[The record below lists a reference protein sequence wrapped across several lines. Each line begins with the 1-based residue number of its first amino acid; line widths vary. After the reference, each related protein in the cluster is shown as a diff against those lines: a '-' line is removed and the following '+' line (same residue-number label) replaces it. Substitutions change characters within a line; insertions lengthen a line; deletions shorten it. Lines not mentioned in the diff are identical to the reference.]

1 MKYNKIPQFILTDV
15 ENGQWTGS
23 FPAAALFVDISGFTQ
38 LTTQLMEHDIEGAEV
53 LAQLINGVLGPLIET
68 VYNWN
73 GFITNLAG
81 DAFIAVFPAHSAEGY
96 QRALIAGWQI
106 SQHMLNSPV
115 RTTRFGS
122 FRFSIRVSI
131 ACGDVDWGTWYKGEG
146 QEAEYYFIGKAIDHS
161 LEIDQFVQKGTVY
174 LSKELYEHL
183 PHNLVDVDDSH
194 QQQLRING
202 VDKSLLNAL
211 SSNITTIN
219 YHLAR
224 DVASLSPYWAANQP
238 SGEFRQVATLFVNF
252 QNLWAEQEIEKFQ
265 RTLSR
270 LLAQYDGYLSLI
282 GRVGPLDQG
291 CTFVFF
297 WGAPTNHENDLS
309 RALNFVLNL
318 RDASPVPIRAGITYN
333 LVYAGHAGTNRYTK
347 YTCFGNPVN
356 LAARQFMAAR
366 WGEILLD
373 EVTAGQVGTEFVI
386 SEHGWHHFKGI
397 EDRQLIFTLNR
408 RHVHA
413 KPISFHNPIVGR
425 QQELDRLW
433 QAMQPILE
441 NKFGG
446 IVTVVGEAGIGKS
459 RLLYEI
465 QQRIRLHFKTVFENA
480 AHITADASQEIGW
493 FQCQAD
499 EIRRQPLSS
508 IKSFVYHYF
517 EQSANQSAFVNK
529 RNFVDKLDDLI
540 RVTTDEE
547 LATELDRTRPLFAAL
562 IGLPWD
568 DSRFRHLEPELWFTN
583 TLNALKAFIKAES
596 LRHPV
601 VICIE
606 DTHWID
612 KETQQFIDM
621 LVRNVESYPFLLLL
635 STRPSTA
642 SAIEASASGTQIRK
656 IIDANQSKIPRTK
669 VALNR
674 LGTDGL
680 ILLATYHLEGT
691 VSPTLIDV
699 LAEQSNGNPFYAEQL
714 LLYWQEHQ
722 HLQWSDHGWQLQQHQ
737 SALFLPHASRL
748 SVNARTIL
756 TARLDRLPAAV
767 KEIVKKAAVLGR
779 EFDVRVLAHLCEQQE
794 DLRSQLVKGE
804 KFQIWSAQ
812 TATSYIFN
820 HELLRNAAY
829 DIQLRS
835 HLRKL
840 HRSATTAIEEVYAET
855 LNAHYVD
862 LVHHA
867 HRGQDVEKERHY
879 AQLAGKSAAI
889 DYANEEALQFV
900 NRALELTPEDEYE
913 RLFDLS
919 LMREQTYDILG
930 DRQQQQQNLEI
941 LEYLLPFIEDRERQA
956 QYYLR
961 SALYYRVT
969 NHYNDALSALAQVK
983 ELASTLEDPGTI
995 LTYYVER
1002 GRVLIR
1008 AGDYTTA
1015 KAELNNGLMLAQK
1028 ENLPHALV
1036 DNLSQLATIDYY
1048 ESNYSIAQA
1057 RFQKA
1062 LAIYQSV
1069 GHPKGEINC
1078 LYMNSVISYKQG
1090 DYTEAQQQLGRALDI
1105 SRAIGWRY
1113 SETFILGQLGNN
1125 YFDLGDY
1132 KQSKIYHQRARYLC
1146 QEINDLEGE
1155 AVSLDTLGLISL
1167 FLSSPQMAQL
1177 RLKQAQAIQNQIDD
1191 KHGLAFT
1198 LTHMGFTQIA
1208 LGLLNAA
1215 QSAFEEA
1222 ICLRQELGETAAMID
1237 SSAGL
1242 AYVHWQQKDISTA
1255 VEQTLE
1261 IVEWIKSNGVDG
1273 IEFPVHVCQL
1283 CFKILINHSDVQ
1295 AAKFVLETGYDI
1307 VRSRAAKI
1315 HDADIRRIFLHNV
1328 PFNREIVANWR
1339 RYSCTSPQERK
1350 ALIHGH

>member
-1 MKYNKIPQFILTDV
+1 MKYNEIPQFILTDV
-15 ENGQWTGS
+15 KNGQWTGQ
-23 FPAAALFVDISGFTQ
+23 FPAASLFVDISGFTQ
-38 LTTQLMEHDIEGAEV
+38 LTTQLMEHDLEGAEV
-53 LAQLINGVLGPLIET
+53 LAQLINGVLGPLIAT
-68 VYNWN
+68 VYEWN

-96 QRALIAGWQI
+96 QRALMAGWQI

-122 FRFSIRVSI
+122 FRFSIRVSV
-131 ACGDVDWGTWYKGEG
+131 ACGNVDWGAWYKGEG
-146 QEAEYYFIGKAIDHS
+146 EEAEYYFIGEAIDHC
-161 LEIDQFVQKGTVY
+161 LEIDQVAQKGTVY
-174 LSKELYEHL
+174 LSKDLYAQL
-183 PHNLVDVDDSH
+183 PHDLVRVDEFHH
-194 QQQLRING
+194 QHLRLG
-202 VDKSLLNAL
+202 HVDNSLLSAL
-211 SSNITTIN
+211 SSSITAIN
-219 YHLAR
+219 DHLSR
-224 DVASLSPYWAANQP
+224 EVASLSPYWTANQP
-238 SGEFRQVATLFVNF
+238 SGEFRQVATVFVNF
-252 QNLWAEQEIEKFQ
+252 QNLWAEEEIEKFQ

-297 WGAPTNHENDLS
+297 WGAPANHENDLS

-318 RDASPVPIRAGITYN
+318 RDASPAPIRAGITYD

-373 EVTAGQVGTEFVI
+373 EVTANQVGTEFVI

-408 RHVHA
+408 RHTHT

-433 QAMQPILE
+433 QAMQPILQ

-446 IVTVVGEAGIGKS
+446 VVTVVGEAGIGKS
-459 RLLYEI
+459 RLLYEL
-465 QQRIRLHFKTVFENA
+465 QQRIRLNFKASAENSA
-480 AHITADASQEIGW
+480 QTAADASREIGW

-499 EIRRQPLSS
+499 EIRRQPLSA

-517 EQSANQSAFVNK
+517 DQSANQSAFINK
-529 RNFVDKLDDLI
+529 RNFVDKLDDII

-547 LATELDRTRPLFAAL
+547 LAAELDRTRPLFAAL

-583 TLNALKAFIKAES
+583 TLNALKAFVKAES

-621 LVRNVESYPFLLLL
+621 LVRNVESYPFILLL

-642 SAIEASASGTQIRK
+642 SAIEASVSGTQIRK
-656 IIDANQSKIPRTK
+656 ITDANQSGISRTTI
-669 VALNR
+669 ALNR

-680 ILLATYHLEGT
+680 NLLATYHLEGT
-691 VSPTLIDV
+691 VSPILVDV

-779 EFDVRVLAHLCEQQE
+779 EFDIRVLAHLCEHQE
-794 DLRSQLVKGE
+794 DLRSQLVKAE
-804 KFQIWSAQ
+804 AFQIWSAQ
-812 TATSYIFN
+812 TPTSYIFN

-835 HLRKL
+835 RLRTL
-840 HRSATTAIEEVYAET
+840 HRNAVIAIEQVYAEK
-855 LNAHYVD
+855 LDVHYVD
-862 LVHHA
+862 LAHHS
-867 HRGQDVEKERHY
+867 HRGHDVDKERHY
-879 AQLAGKSAAI
+879 AQLAGRSAAI

-900 NRALELTPEDEYE
+900 NRALELTSEDEYE
-913 RLFDLS
+913 RRFDLL

-930 DRQQQQQNLEI
+930 DRQQQKQDLD
-941 LEYLLPFIEDRERQA
+941 LLGELVRVIKDEEKQVQYHLRQA
-956 QYYLR
+956 LFFR
-961 SALYYRVT
+961 IT
-969 NHYNDALSALAQVK
+969 NCYDDALSVLEKVNRI
-983 ELASTLEDPGTI
+983 ASTFDNPVSLITCCI
-995 LTYYVER
+995 ER
-1002 GRVLIR
+1002 GRVFIQT
-1008 AGDYTTA
+1008 GDYASA
-1015 KAELNNGLMLAQK
+1015 KIELNRGLKLSQR
-1028 ENLPHALV
+1028 EGITRLIF
-1036 DNLSQLATIDYY
+1036 DCLSQLANNDYY
-1048 ESNYSIAQA
+1048 ESNYHVAQA
-1057 RFQKA
+1057 RFHQA

-1078 LYMNSVISYKQG
+1078 LYMNSVISYKLG
-1090 DYTEAQQQLGRALDI
+1090 NYTEAQQHLGRALEI
-1105 SRAIGWRY
+1105 SRTIGWRVG
-1113 SETFILGQLGNN
+1113 ETTTLGQLGNN

-1177 RLKQAQAIQNQIDD
+1177 RFKQAQDIQNQIGD

-1215 QSAFEEA
+1215 QTAFEEA

-1242 AYVHWQQKDISTA
+1242 AYVHWQQKDVTRA

-1261 IVEWIKSNGVDG
+1261 IVDWIKTNGVDG

-1283 CFKILINHSDVQ
+1283 CFKILNNHSDTKS
-1295 AAKFVLETGYDI
+1295 AKTALQIGYDI
-1307 VRSRAAKI
+1307 VRSRASKI
-1315 HDADIRRIFLHNV
+1315 QDSNMRRMFLHNV
-1328 PFNREIVANWR
+1328 PFNREIVGNWR
-1339 RYSCTSPQERK
+1339 RYTCTSSQERK
-1350 ALIHGH
+1350 ALFHGY